1 MTMDEFKKG
10 KPVLFTSKI
19 NTILYGLA
27 AINKEFLDCEESA
40 APSAAVWATW
50 PGGQGR
56 DAFTSH
62 RHIVQRDLD
71 REKKVTASGQPLQN
85 DVITLVLTNDSCQG
99 REHSILRSQK
109 PYEVLTMVS
118 EALI

>member
-1 MTMDEFKKG
+1 MDW
-10 KPVLFTSKI
+10 
-19 NTILYGLA
+19 
-27 AINKEFLDCEESA
+27 EESA

-50 PGGQGR
+50 QEVK
-56 DAFTSH
+56 AETLSH
-62 RHIVQRDLD
+62 PTAISVQRDLD